1 MHKTYFLLKNEA
13 GSVMVAAIMI
23 LALLTIIGMSAMNTS
38 TTESHLATNT
48 LLYERAFYAAEAG
61 FEHAKGVLKVPYNEQ
76 NQTNIA
82 AGNNGNWSF
91 ALNGSD
97 VIQGL
102 PAAQDCAPL
111 DIDGNCAG
119 GDGVGDFEGGVV
131 LLQSTLGGI
140 SYTVT
145 IWNNDDRATGGTPIQ
160 DTDGKMMIRTMA
172 TGPRGAV
179 CAIEA
184 LIEGTTDS
192 GGMEGYKAQAGAG
205 AGKSYR
211 NNDLESITEFTQQM

>member
-1 MHKTYFLLKNEA
+1 MPKTYLLLKNET

-23 LALLTIIGMSAMNTS
+23 LVLLTIVGMAAMNTS

-76 NQTNIA
+76 NQSNIA
-82 AGNNGNWSF
+82 AGNPGSWTF
-91 ALNGSD
+91 ALDGSG
-97 VIQGL
+97 VIEGL
-102 PAAQDCAPL
+102 PAAGDA
-111 DIDGNCAG
+111 N

-131 LLQSTLGGI
+131 LLQSNLAGI

-145 IWNNDDRATGGTPIQ
+145 IWNNDDGGSPIL
-160 DTDGKMMIRTMA
+160 DTDGKMMIRTVA
-172 TGPRGAV
+172 AGPRGAV
-179 CAIEA
+179 CAIES

-192 GGMEGYKAQAGAG
+192 GGMDGYKAQAGAG

-211 NNDLESITEFTQQM
+211 NNDLESITDFSQQM